1 MLHHPLL
8 LEVLSAVIR
17 CSCTIV
23 AMRPTGSPER
33 HLERAL
39 AERPLVVGV
48 IEKTPGHLFEQQEL
62 AVTCVTKTPSKC
74 PNSRLIVANIVS
86 RSVRLLTSA
95 RTARLPA
102 PSVCLAA
109 CSDPSFKPQM
119 ATRAPSLSNSCAA
132 ASPIPLLPPV
142 IRIFLFTSLPIVVTP
157 PSPRPQLLGDAPASF
172 RVARAV
178 ARDPPTP
185 VRIHHPRTVR
195 FP

>member
-62 AVTCVTKTPSKC
+62 AVTCVTKTPSRC

-86 RSVRLLTSA
+86 RSVRLLTSS

-102 PSVCLAA
+102 PSVSLAA

-119 ATRAPSLSNSCAA
+119 ATRAPRGR
-132 ASPIPLLPPV
+132 IPAL
-142 IRIFLFTSLPIVVTP
+142 
-157 PSPRPQLLGDAPASF
+157 RPGRS
-172 RVARAV
+172 RCCR
-178 ARDPPTP
+178 R
-185 VRIHHPRTVR
+185 
-195 FP
+195 

>member
-48 IEKTPGHLFEQQEL
+48 IEKTPGHIFEQQEL
-62 AVTCVTKTPSKC
+62 AVTCVTKTPSRC

-102 PSVCLAA
+102 PSVSLAA
-109 CSDPSFKPQM
+109 CSDPSFKPRM
-119 ATRAPSLSNSCAA
+119 ATRAPSRQNSCAA
-132 ASPIPLLPPV
+132 ASRVPLCPPL
-142 IRIFLFTSLPIVVTP
+142 IGLFFAVS
-157 PSPRPQLLGDAPASF
+157 RPMAI
-172 RVARAV
+172 
-178 ARDPPTP
+178 T
-185 VRIHHPRTVR
+185 T
-195 FP
+195 